1 MFFDIEITD
10 DLFTIPPTAPPITR
24 QHGFS
29 NLLALTSV
37 LPLNIEVNLDENIFR
52 SIPPNFDNLINNN
65 LPQIKRYNSE
75 TKELIKIPNIKR
87 INTY

>member
-52 SIPPNFDNLINNN
+52 TTPNFDN

-75 TKELIKIPNIKR
+75 TKKLIKIPNIKR